1 MRKKILLISF
11 VLSLPFW
18 WGMNVLG
25 KNLEDLWYSQEI
37 IKRPEILTASA
48 NQMILEL
55 KVREATKE
63 KLKEEYFRDLEIEA
77 EAAISVQVNGK
88 GEEKTLFEKN
98 SQKPLL
104 IASLTKLMTA
114 LVVFDLKETYSPAQL
129 IKINKEAV
137 SQEGSSKYGD
147 LRVGES
153 LLVKDLLY
161 KMLIESNNDAA
172 FALTEPIGKE
182 GFVDLMNLY
191 VKDLGLE
198 NTQFVNPTGL
208 ESNTLEEPNNISTAR
223 DLVKLARY
231 IIDNYPQIF
240 EITTYQSYEFLKP
253 DGSLHHFIPQNINEL
268 LYESA
273 DWRTKIIGGKTGWEI
288 LAGGCLI
295 LIVENPRE
303 EVYFINVVLGSND
316 RFGEMRKIIDILNI

>member
-1 MRKKILLISF
+1 MRKNVLIISF
-11 VLSLPFW
+11 VISLPFW
-18 WGMNVLG
+18 WGINVLTD
-25 KNLEDLWYSQEI
+25 NLEDFWYSQEI

-48 NQMILEL
+48 NQMILEMEL
-55 KVREATKE
+55 RKTREQ
-63 KLKEEYFRDLEIEA
+63 KLRKEYFGNLEIEA
-77 EAAISVQVNGK
+77 EAAISVQLNNK
-88 GEEKTLFEKN
+88 GEENTLFEKN
-98 SQKPLL
+98 SQKPLF

-129 IKINKEAV
+129 IKITKEAV

-147 LRVGES
+147 LRAGES
-153 LLVKDLLY
+153 LLAKDLLY
-161 KMLIESNNDAA
+161 KMLIESSNDAA

-191 VKDLGLE
+191 AKNLGLE

-208 ESNTLEEPNNISTAR
+208 ESNTSEQPNNISTVR

-231 IIDNYPQIF
+231 IMKNYPQIF

-253 DGSLHHFIPQNINEL
+253 GGSLHHFIPQNINEL

-288 LAGGCLI
+288 SAGGCLL

-303 EVYFINVVLGSND
+303 EVYFINVVLGAKD
-316 RFGEMRKIIDILNI
+316 RFAEMRKLIDILNI